1 MNNITLEFCAE
12 DRARID
18 RLIAAME
25 RKTCDKCVADALAAM
40 SGTAAPADHV
50 HAALAATLEKAK
62 AAGATEAQTLTTT
75 PEKEE
80 RPTTKK
86 DAPPWDPIESFAQH
100 AEKPET
106 PAPTV
111 TLEDIRKQVIKL
123 TTAGKKAE
131 IRTVVSEYSA
141 NIKVS
146 EIPADKYAEVLDK
159 LKALEA

>member
-25 RKTCDKCVADALAAM
+25 RKACDKCVADALAAM

-75 PEKEE
+75 PESKEQPATTADACE
-80 RPTTKK
+80 AKPQEPPT
-86 DAPPWDPIESFAQH
+86 
-100 AEKPET
+100 
-106 PAPTV
+106 PTV

-141 NIKVS
+141 NIKVG

>member
-25 RKTCDKCVADALAAM
+25 RKACDKCVADALAAM

-50 HAALAATLEKAK
+50 HAALEATLAKAK
-62 AAGATEAQTLTTT
+62 AAEAPKNAAGATEAQTLTTT

-80 RPTTKK
+80 QPATAA
-86 DAPPWDPIESFAQH
+86 DACEA
-100 AEKPET
+100 KPQEP

-141 NIKVS
+141 NIKVG

>member
-25 RKTCDKCVADALAAM
+25 RKTRDKCVADALAAM

-75 PEKEE
+75 PESKEQPATAADACE
-80 RPTTKK
+80 AKPQEPPT
-86 DAPPWDPIESFAQH
+86 
-100 AEKPET
+100 
-106 PAPTV
+106 PTV

-141 NIKVS
+141 NIKVGD
-146 EIPADKYAEVLDK
+146 IPADKYAEVLDK
-159 LKALEA
+159 LKKLEA